1 MYGVTFKTFLRL
13 GYFILDQK
21 LEAKREREKRTEGIV
36 YSLHICKAF
45 VSSALWRQSRDS
57 HKKVGL
63 TVHIV
68 HSKVEYLLNPLCFIE
83 KQVR

>member
-21 LEAKREREKRTEGIV
+21 LEAKREREEDGR
-36 YSLHICKAF
+36 YSLHICKAL
-45 VSSALWRQSRDS
+45 VSSALCRQSRDS
-57 HKKVGL
+57 NKKVGL

-68 HSKVEYLLNPLCFIE
+68 HSKGRKKSNLLKPICFVE
-83 KQVR
+83 KKVR